1 MGMSIAAAFAVPHPP
16 LIIPTVGRGEE
27 RKIQATIDAYRS
39 IAKKISDIMPHT
51 IIFVSPHSIMYSDY
65 IHISPGMKAKGD
77 FGSFGASREK
87 LEVEYDSELIHRI
100 EKKASERNIS
110 AGTTGEKDRNLDHG
124 TMVPLHF
131 ITEGYQGFKSVRIGI
146 SGLSPLEHYN
156 FGMCIR
162 DAVEE
167 LGTKAVVVASG
178 DLSHRLK
185 EDGPYG
191 FMKEGPVFDELAT
204 RAFATGDF
212 MKLLDIDEHLC
223 DNAGECGLRSFQ
235 IMAGALDGMKL
246 ESKLLSYEGPFG
258 VGYAV
263 ASFIV
268 NGTDQ
273 SRRYGEIFEENEKKR
288 LEGKKAGEDEFVR
301 LARLSLETFLR
312 TGKRL
317 KMPQGLPPELTA
329 RRAGVFVSLKKHGRL
344 RGCIGTI
351 EGVTGSIAEE
361 IIRNAVSAG
370 VEDPRFDRVSENE
383 LSEIVYSVDVLGD
396 AEDVESVSELDEKR
410 YGVIVSKGLRRGLLL
425 PNLEGV
431 NSPLQQIDIALQ
443 KGGISK
449 SETYKIQRF
458 EVVRH
463 T

>member
-1 MGMSIAAAFAVPHPP
+1 MPIAAAFAVPHPP
-16 LIIPTVGRGEE
+16 LIVPAVGKGEE
-27 RKIQATIDAYRS
+27 KKIQATIDAYRS
-39 IAKKISDIMPHT
+39 IAKKISDIMPQT
-51 IIFVSPHSIMYSDY
+51 IIFISPHSIMYSDY
-65 IHISPGMKAKGD
+65 IHISPGIKAKGD

-87 LEVEYDSELIHRI
+87 FEVEYDKELVSRI
-100 EKKASERNIS
+100 EAWASDRNIS
-110 AGTTGEKDRNLDHG
+110 AGTTGERDRNLDHG

-131 ITEGYQGFKSVRIGI
+131 ITEAYQGFKSVRIGI
-146 SGLSPLEHYN
+146 SGLSPIEHYS

-162 DAVEE
+162 DAIDE
-167 LGTKAVVVASG
+167 LGRKAVIVASG

-191 FMKEGPVFDELAT
+191 FMKEGPVFDRLAT
-204 RAFATGDF
+204 DALGTGDF
-212 MKLLDIDEHLC
+212 IKLIEADEHLC
-223 DNAGECGLRSFQ
+223 DKAGECGLRSFQ
-235 IMAGALDGMKL
+235 IMAGALDGMAV
-246 ESKLLSYEGPFG
+246 ESKLISYEGPFG

-268 NGTDQ
+268 TGTDD
-273 SRRYGEIFEENEKKR
+273 SRRFKEIHEEGEIAR
-288 LEGKKAGEDEFVR
+288 LQGYKASEDEFVK
-301 LARLSLETFLR
+301 LARLSLETYLK

-317 KMPQGLPPELTA
+317 KMPEKLPDELT
-329 RRAGVFVSLKKHGRL
+329 RKRAGVFVSLKKHGRL

-370 VEDPRFDRVSENE
+370 VEDPRFDAVKEIE
-383 LSEIVYSVDVLGD
+383 LPELVYSVDVLGE
-396 AEDVESVSELDEKR
+396 AEDVQSVSELDEKT
-410 YGVIVSKGLRRGLLL
+410 YGVIVSKGHRRGLLL

-431 NSPLQQIDIALQ
+431 NTPLQQIDIALQ
-443 KGGISK
+443 KAGINK
-449 SETYKIQRF
+449 SETYTIQRF